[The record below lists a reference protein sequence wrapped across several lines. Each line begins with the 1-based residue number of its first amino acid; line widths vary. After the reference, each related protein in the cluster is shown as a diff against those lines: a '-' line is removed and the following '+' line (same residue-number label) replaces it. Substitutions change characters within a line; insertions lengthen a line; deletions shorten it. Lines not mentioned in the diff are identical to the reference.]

1 MTNEDLHICCRFSF
15 IYLVY
20 KINLFIF
27 ALSSRDNASELPVRK
42 GSEEAGNV

>member
-1 MTNEDLHICCRFSF
+1 MTDEDLHICCRFSF
-15 IYLVY
+15 ICLVY